1 VSPMTMVSPDEL
13 LNVADLTVE
22 FRTYHGLVKAVEG
35 VDFDIRRREIVGL
48 IGETGCGKTV
58 TGYSL
63 LRLIRS
69 PGRIT
74 RGQIVFQGRDLL
86 AMKEGEVRAIRGR
99 EIAMIFQRPMSSLN
113 PVFAVGTQLVDV
125 IRLHKTPNKRRA
137 REIAV
142 RSLEEVALPEPQ
154 SIMLKRP
161 FALSGGMQQRVM
173 IAMALA
179 CEASLLVADEPTT
192 ALDVSIQ
199 LQILKLM
206 RKFVENGRM
215 AVLLISHDMSV
226 IGSMCDRMNVMY
238 AGGIVESGP
247 KEAIID
253 HPAHPYTKALLQAV
267 PEMSQDRTQRLR
279 AIEGTVPS
287 LIHLPEGC
295 RFAPRCSWASEK
307 CTRVFPPRV
316 LLGQDHYV
324 SCHLYGKEALIQ
336 AVGRSSESPGAG
348 YPPAEWAC
356 FSRIGRRGTDA
367 Q

>member
-1 VSPMTMVSPDEL
+1 MSPMTMASPDEL
-13 LNVADLTVE
+13 LNVAALAVE
-22 FRTYHGLVKAVEG
+22 FRTYGGLVKAVEG
-35 VDFDIRRREIVGL
+35 VDFDVRRQEIVGL

-63 LRLIRS
+63 LRLIRP

-86 AMKEGEVRAIRGR
+86 AMKESEVRAIRGR

-125 IRLHKTPNKRRA
+125 IRQHKTRDKRRA
-137 REIAV
+137 REIAI
-142 RSLEEVALPEPQ
+142 RSLDEVALPEPQ

-161 FALSGGMQQRVM
+161 FMLSGGMQQRVM

-199 LQILKLM
+199 LQILKLV
-206 RKFVENGRM
+206 RRFVENGRM

-226 IGSMCDRMNVMY
+226 IGSMCDRINVMY

-247 KEAIID
+247 KEGIID
-253 HPAHPYTKALLQAV
+253 QPAHPYTKALLEAI
-267 PEMSQDRTQRLR
+267 PEMSQGRTQRLR
-279 AIEGTVPS
+279 AIDGTVPS
-287 LIHLPEGC
+287 LIHLPQGC

-307 CTRVFPPRV
+307 CTRAFPPRV

-324 SCHLYGKEALIQ
+324 SCHLYGKEAVVQVQ

-348 YPPAEWAC
+348 YPSA
-356 FSRIGRRGTDA
+356 
-367 Q
+367 